1 MLEHFLRIYLFY
13 WYNLLEAIA
22 IEVVRTIHVQIVYR
36 NQSSGFRCRKQLN
49 AQFPDYQRYQ
59 SQILVAQIEDLYED
73 RVKISRPYLIY
84 RVLFNITILNFEL
97 LWL

>member
-1 MLEHFLRIYLFY
+1 MVYSDRSELDLFDKTIKVKNFPFPKLKIY
-13 WYNLLEAIA
+13 
-22 IEVVRTIHVQIVYR
+22 
-36 NQSSGFRCRKQLN
+36 S
-49 AQFPDYQRYQ
+49 QRHR
-59 SQILVAQIEDLYED
+59 SEMIIAQIEDLYED